1 MATGQQ
7 QVAGRLALVV
17 LLLTLLT
24 LGAYV
29 ALIVAQG
36 GAPVAWFTGGLLLAA
51 LLAGQAWRTTR
62 RRTAALVVTGVLLC
76 VLGVLALATIGL
88 PLLAAG
94 VIAFLAAA
102 RTRATTSTD

>member
-36 GAPVAWFTGGLLLAA
+36 DAPAAWFAGGLLLAA

-62 RRTAALVVTGVLLC
+62 RRAAALVVAGVLLC
-76 VLGVLALATIGL
+76 VLGFLSLASIGL

-102 RTRATTSTD
+102 RAATG